1 MLEAHSNHGNRPKV
15 QPIYKEGDSLLTHA
29 KKANITSTPHLEPN
43 RNTMQ
48 KPIEGLSP
56 LPVSSFK
63 KSRGGEPQ
71 KNIPIFAIHFK
82 VTTEIAIVSRRS
94 KLEHEMAQ
102 KQKIPK
108 VARPK
113 GFRKYS
119 RQRTL
124 QIPMCREH
132 ANRKRHVPP
141 EIPLFPKP

>member
-1 MLEAHSNHGNRPKV
+1 MSCLNQKFNV
-15 QPIYKEGDSLLTHA
+15 YVEGGGLRLRDV
-29 KKANITSTPHLEPN
+29 KKANITSTPYLEPN

-56 LPVSSFK
+56 LPVSSSK

-71 KNIPIFAIHFK
+71 KNIPLLAIHFK
-82 VTTEIAIVSRRS
+82 VTTEIAIVFRRS

-113 GFRKYS
+113 GFRKYQ

-124 QIPMCREH
+124 QIPTC
-132 ANRKRHVPP
+132 
-141 EIPLFPKP
+141 